1 MPYSLDET
9 DIAILNSL
17 MEDGRK
23 SFRQISRELK
33 ISTPTVKFRYQRL
46 VNIGLIKRIIPII
59 DTSKLEK
66 KQESKLCHCHTEQDV
81 PTMELSKDMAVEMI
95 CEYCD
100 GPIGAKP
107 AVLKFADIERFFC
120 CNSCKS
126 LYKEKYNGKIESIV
140 EKFQNKVKGNVLKSV
155 IATGSFFAI
164 SGICLDHGI
173 KHLMHS
179 MPTLI

>member
-9 DIAILNSL
+9 DIAIVNSL

-46 VNIGLIKRIIPII
+46 VNIGMIKAIVPII
-59 DTSKLEK
+59 DTSKLGK
-66 KQESKLCHCHTEQDV
+66 KQESKLCHCHAEQDI
-81 PTMELSKDMAVEMI
+81 PTIKLSKNMTVEMI

-126 LYKEKYNGKIESIV
+126 LYKEKYSGKIESII
-140 EKFQNKVKGNVLKSV
+140 EKFQSKVKGNALKSV

-173 KHLMHS
+173 KHFMHS
-179 MPTLI
+179 VPIL

>member
-9 DIAILNSL
+9 DIAIINSL

-46 VNIGLIKRIIPII
+46 TNIGLIKKVVPII
-59 DTSKLEK
+59 DATKLEK
-66 KQESKLCHCHTEQDV
+66 KQESKLCHCHVEQDV
-81 PTMELSKDMAVEMI
+81 STITLSKNMTVDLI
-95 CEYCD
+95 CDYCD

-107 AVLKFADIERFFC
+107 ATLKFADIERFFC

-126 LYKEKYNGKIESIV
+126 LYKEKYKGRIESIM
-140 EKFQNKVKGNVLKSV
+140 EKFQTKIKSNALKSV
-155 IATGSFFAI
+155 IITGSFFVI
-164 SGICLDHGI
+164 SGVCLDHGI
-173 KHLMHS
+173 KHLVHS
-179 MPTLI
+179 VPF

>member
-17 MEDGRK
+17 IEDGRK

-46 VNIGLIKRIIPII
+46 VNIGLIKGVVPII
-59 DTSKLEK
+59 DTTKLEK
-66 KQESKLCHCHTEQDV
+66 KQESKLCHCHTEHDT
-81 PTMELSKDMAVEMI
+81 PTIKLSKNMTVELI
-95 CEYCD
+95 CDYCD

-107 AVLKFADIERFFC
+107 ATLKFADIERFFC

-126 LYKEKYNGKIESIV
+126 LYKEKYKGRIESIV
-140 EKFQNKVKGNVLKSV
+140 EKFQDKVKNNAIRSV
-155 IATGSFFAI
+155 ITIGSFFVI
-164 SGICLDHGI
+164 SGVCLDHGI

-179 MPTLI
+179 VPI

>member
-1 MPYSLDET
+1 MPYNLDET
-9 DIAILNSL
+9 DIAIVNSL

-46 VNIGLIKRIIPII
+46 VNIGLIKGVMPII

-66 KQESKLCHCHTEQDV
+66 KHESKLCHCHTEHDV
-81 PTMELSKDMAVEMI
+81 STMKLSKDMAVEMI

-107 AVLKFADIERFFC
+107 ATLKFADIERFFC

-126 LYKEKYNGKIESIV
+126 LYREKYNGKIESII
-140 EKFQNKVKGNVLKSV
+140 EKFQKVKGNALKSV

-164 SGICLDHGI
+164 SGVCLDHGI
-173 KHLMHS
+173 RHVMHS
-179 MPTLI
+179 VPILT